1 MSYIKNT
8 ILALFSLGSILCFS
22 QDERLF
28 QNEWYVTELNE
39 GDNTLINPTLEVGSS
54 FTIEFQNENM
64 LATACLTNYC
74 EVTIDAT
81 SIAAR
86 GFGCS
91 PPLVFCGS
99 ASDMIAER
107 TYFNIISG
115 FPLSYTIV
123 EDGEEAV
130 LTITNSNGDTAVFSN
145 RVLSTGDFKTKSA
158 FSLYPNP
165 LNNVLNI
172 STVNGKSYKF
182 TIYDATGKIMLTKE
196 INTAFKA
203 KVDVKHLPSGMY
215 FAKLTTN
222 GVSVYNKKLVKN

>member
-39 GDNTLINPTLEVGSS
+39 GDNTLVNPTVRGSS
-54 FTIEFQNENM
+54 LSLFFQDENM
-64 LATACLTNYC
+64 IANACNTNSC
-74 EVTIDAT
+74 EVTVDAT
-81 SIAAR
+81 SIVTR
-86 GFGCS
+86 GFGCTTT
-91 PPLVFCGS
+91 LALCGS
-99 ASDMIAER
+99 INDMEAER
-107 TYFNIISG
+107 IYFNIISG

-123 EDGEEAV
+123 EDGEEVV

-165 LNNVLNI
+165 LGNVLNI
-172 STVNGKSYKF
+172 SAINGKSYEF
-182 TIYDATGKIMLTKE
+182 AIYDATGKIMLTKE
-196 INTAFKA
+196 INTALKA